1 MIWFWIELNIVACLS
16 LNFVGY
22 WLILQLSLF
31 VFFRQI
37 PGGVKMC
44 GLCCYSGCIVSI
56 PVSKVSMFPFW
67 IFSILFNF
75 WYSLVNSDYF
85 QTSIGHLYEA
95 NHISVFSLSGMSCTQ
110 EVYMIG
116 MAVTVTSGDECLI
129 WNGRQAM

>member
-16 LNFVGY
+16 LIFVGY
-22 WLILQLSLF
+22 WLILQFYLF

-85 QTSIGHLYEA
+85 QMSNCHMYEA
-95 NHISVFSLSGMSCTQ
+95 NHFSVFSLSGMPCTQ

-116 MAVTVTSGDECLI
+116 MATVTSGDECLI
-129 WNGRQAM
+129 WIGRQAM